1 MHRLAEVPV
10 AQLEMTILI
19 ILWILASVACVA
31 SGWILS
37 GLHQLNTLG
46 YAVFFAAVCL
56 GFGLWARRRGLPGW
70 RWPRRG
76 WTCRWR
82 RRFGRML
89 PRIYALAAIF
99 VILGGTLYA
108 PRNYDALTY
117 RIPRI
122 LHWWSA
128 AAWHWIQTPNDR
140 MNFSGAGFEWLMMPL
155 FAISHSDR
163 LFYLIN
169 VTAFLLMP
177 GLVYGVFAGLG
188 VPRRAAWYWMWLLPM
203 GLCYV
208 MQAGSIGN
216 DSFAVTYM
224 LAAIWFGLRAV
235 RTGRVSDLWM
245 AILAGALLTGVKG
258 SNLPLPLAVGWAI
271 LPALKLVRRRP
282 VGSLLVLLLA
292 LLVSYAPT
300 AWLNE
305 CFTGHWTGD
314 PANAQNYQVRQ
325 PLAGIVGN
333 TLQLLAQSLEPP
345 FLPMANPAQA
355 WVGEHLPRALRAF
368 LAQGVPHFNLG
379 FGELPQE
386 EASGLGLGVTLVA
399 VLSLL
404 GALAAW
410 RSKPRSAWPAAARRG
425 LTIGLLAWLSLLAYM
440 IKLGSEATGR
450 LLAAYYPL
458 LLLPF
463 LVHPSQ
469 DAWVRP
475 RWRQLLA
482 AGVGVMALVVLIL
495 TPARPLWPT
504 RPVLRWLSGLLPG
517 NVIIAR
523 AQRVYDVYGHRND
536 AFASLRAQIP
546 NSVSTIGVI
555 DDMDDMEC
563 SLWRPFGERTVVDLG
578 ALQMNALPDLEWVVV
593 KDDLV
598 TNQYQ
603 SFEQWMGKTGGTI
616 ISSQMITAKVH
627 IGPERWSLLRFPGAA
642 RRAGRKFGKRDP
654 LPAKPGQTH
663 APLLQEK
670 KRGRVAPLPGTGD
683 DEEILADRRGAYSG
697 FHEIFHWKNQPV
709 KHSHRGWLEIPAPQE
724 PAADQPGKIA
734 GDIEVAELLNPE
746 PRAGQFGNRLGARVA
761 AVVSEVPVNRRIQLR
776 PGRHEKRQ
784 DAQLPLQQRVV

>member
-1 MHRLAEVPV
+1 
-10 AQLEMTILI
+10 
-19 ILWILASVACVA
+19 
-31 SGWILS
+31 
-37 GLHQLNTLG
+37 
-46 YAVFFAAVCL
+46 
-56 GFGLWARRRGLPGW
+56 
-70 RWPRRG
+70 
-76 WTCRWR
+76 
-82 RRFGRML
+82 
-89 PRIYALAAIF
+89 
-99 VILGGTLYA
+99 
-108 PRNYDALTY
+108 
-117 RIPRI
+117 
-122 LHWWSA
+122 
-128 AAWHWIQTPNDR
+128 
-140 MNFSGAGFEWLMMPL
+140 
-155 FAISHSDR
+155 
-163 LFYLIN
+163 
-169 VTAFLLMP
+169 
-177 GLVYGVFAGLG
+177 
-188 VPRRAAWYWMWLLPM
+188 
-203 GLCYV
+203 
-208 MQAGSIGN
+208 
-216 DSFAVTYM
+216 
-224 LAAIWFGLRAV
+224 
-235 RTGRVSDLWM
+235 
-245 AILAGALLTGVKG
+245 
-258 SNLPLPLAVGWAI
+258 
-271 LPALKLVRRRP
+271 
-282 VGSLLVLLLA
+282 
-292 LLVSYAPT
+292 
-300 AWLNE
+300 
-305 CFTGHWTGD
+305 
-314 PANAQNYQVRQ
+314 
-325 PLAGIVGN
+325 
-333 TLQLLAQSLEPP
+333 
-345 FLPMANPAQA
+345 
-355 WVGEHLPRALRAF
+355 
-368 LAQGVPHFNLG
+368 
-379 FGELPQE
+379 
-386 EASGLGLGVTLVA
+386 
-399 VLSLL
+399 
-404 GALAAW
+404 
-410 RSKPRSAWPAAARRG
+410 
-425 LTIGLLAWLSLLAYM
+425 
-440 IKLGSEATGR
+440 
-450 LLAAYYPL
+450 
-458 LLLPF
+458 
-463 LVHPSQ
+463 
-469 DAWVRP
+469 
-475 RWRQLLA
+475 
-482 AGVGVMALVVLIL
+482 MALVVLIL

-523 AQRVYDVYGHRND
+523 AHRVYDVYGHRND

-563 SLWRPFGERTVVDLG
+563 SLWRPFGQRTVVDLG